1 MKKLRLV
8 TAAFA
13 IIALCLVAGF
23 MAISTMFPIKH
34 MDIIMEHAGDLEP
47 SLVLAVI
54 MAESSFNEHAESRAG
69 AQGLMQLMPPTA
81 ADMATRMGMHD
92 FEPEHVWKPEINIAL
107 GTFYL
112 NWLKNRYDGNINLA
126 LAAYNAGLGR
136 VDGWLVNPEIS
147 GDGVNLD
154 NIPFPETYNYL
165 QRIQQFQ
172 QVYRVLLALRRMN

>member
-1 MKKLRLV
+1 MKKLRFA
-8 TAAFA
+8 AAFLA
-13 IIALCLVAGF
+13 IIILCLIAGF
-23 MAISTMFPIKH
+23 MAVSTMFPIKH
-34 MDIIMEHAGDLEP
+34 MDIILEHAGDLEP

-54 MAESSFNEHAESRAG
+54 MAESSFNENAESRAG

-81 ADMATRMGMHD
+81 ADMAVRMGMTD
-92 FEPEHVWKPEINIAL
+92 FEPEHVWIPEINIAL

-112 NWLKNRYDGNINLA
+112 NWLKNRYNGNINVA

-136 VDGWLVNPEIS
+136 VDGWLRDPEVS
-147 GDGVNLD
+147 TDGVNLD

-172 QVYRVLLALRRMN
+172 RVYRVLLALRR